1 MIAPSRLLA
10 LLVLLFA
17 APAWAADPAA
27 VALLRQALDA
37 QGGEA
42 ALGSIRTLRVVTD
55 GYRNMLEQ
63 SERPEGPYI
72 VEFQRTTVEHDVA
85 GNRWRRRVESSIP
98 PFADYAMETVV
109 DGDAAMRV
117 AGGRQMPGTA
127 ALLAEARETIAL
139 APERLLLTALTAEDA
154 RLGAPATLQSVP
166 QDVIR
171 FTLDGAPA
179 TLFLNRFTHL
189 PTAVDY
195 AGPAARA
202 SYWQYAG
209 DTPMRTTFSSW
220 KLGEG
225 GIRLPM
231 QWDVERGGTHEA
243 TYMVRTLSLN
253 PALADDGLSIPEAVR
268 AQYAAQAAASPA
280 RRLGEAA
287 DLAPGITFLPG
298 AWNVAIVRQEDGL
311 VILDAPISSA
321 YSELVIAEAERLYP
335 GLPVKAVV
343 STSDAWPHVAGVRA
357 YAARGIPIYAL
368 DLNRPAIERL
378 IGARFDSRPD
388 ALSAT
393 PRAGEIRPVTDAVE
407 LGTGANRMLIVPLR
421 GETSER
427 QLMVYFP
434 GTRLLYGSDVFQGG
448 DGGVPNNAQTA
459 SELADAVARAHL
471 APERYFMMHM
481 DVAPWADL
489 LAWLRTAPGTFP
501 AAAP

>member
-1 MIAPSRLLA
+1 
-10 LLVLLFA
+10 
-17 APAWAADPAA
+17 
-27 VALLRQALDA
+27 
-37 QGGEA
+37 
-42 ALGSIRTLRVVTD
+42 
-55 GYRNMLEQ
+55 
-63 SERPEGPYI
+63 
-72 VEFQRTTVEHDVA
+72 
-85 GNRWRRRVESSIP
+85 
-98 PFADYAMETVV
+98 
-109 DGDAAMRV
+109 
-117 AGGRQMPGTA
+117 
-127 ALLAEARETIAL
+127 
-139 APERLLLTALTAEDA
+139 
-154 RLGAPATLQSVP
+154 
-166 QDVIR
+166 
-171 FTLDGAPA
+171 
-179 TLFLNRFTHL
+179 
-189 PTAVDY
+189 
-195 AGPAARA
+195 
-202 SYWQYAG
+202 
-209 DTPMRTTFSSW
+209 
-220 KLGEG
+220 
-225 GIRLPM
+225 
-231 QWDVERGGTHEA
+231 
-243 TYMVRTLSLN
+243 
-253 PALADDGLSIPEAVR
+253 VR

-287 DLAPGITFLPG
+287 DFAPGITFLPG

-427 QLMVYFP
+427 QLMVYCP

-501 AAAP
+501 TTAP